1 MVVTVGRLNAWKRR
15 HFDVSYFLLWISFVE
30 QEANNERVILAAVRG
45 RTDAGF
51 ASTVDSVLRS
61 C

>member
-30 QEANNERVILAAVRG
+30 QEANNERVLAAVRG